1 MRRTSILP
9 QLAAAAFLALC
20 LSNGHSAA
28 EVRLSGTQDRI
39 VMQSNGATI
48 PEILAALRSAFD
60 LEVKLKGATART
72 FTGEYSGP
80 VRQVLSRLL
89 AGEDYILRSDSEG
102 MSIVLIG
109 KSAADNAARWS
120 GLPPAAPGSRL
131 DATRQPPGGA
141 IVRKP

>member
-1 MRRTSILP
+1 MRCRSILP

-20 LSNGHSAA
+20 LSNGRSAA

-39 VMQSNGATI
+39 VMQTNGATI

-80 VRQVLSRLL
+80 VHQVLSRLL